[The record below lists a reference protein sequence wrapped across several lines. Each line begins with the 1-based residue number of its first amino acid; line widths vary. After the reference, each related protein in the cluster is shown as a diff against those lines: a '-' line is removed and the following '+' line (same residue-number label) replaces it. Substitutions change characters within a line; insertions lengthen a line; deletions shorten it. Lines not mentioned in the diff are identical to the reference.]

1 MMQILLTAQC
11 ITRHSIISPD
21 RLSEI
26 LTAIVT
32 NGEIVGGNS
41 RDHDVVSPKFGRV
54 EVKARILGID
64 GQFPRVSLKS
74 SNIERADYFMAVR
87 WTATMQLHDA
97 VGLPKAEISTLYSA
111 KQKSSGL
118 AHIAW
123 NGLDKG
129 SHRSAF
135 RRGDASSGWAIIILQ
150 RPRPTPNANG
160 RQPIAPALPRA
171 APETRLCSGRPH
183 RGSACGN
190 DSRTAVSSDLARHLA
205 GCVSA
210 A

>member
-1 MMQILLTAQC
+1 MSPDILEQDAIEMMQNLLTAQC
-11 ITRHSIISPD
+11 TTRHSIISPD

-97 VGLPKAEISTLYSA
+97 VGLPKAEVATLYSA
-111 KQKSSGL
+111 KQQSSGL

-123 NGLDKG
+123 NDWIK
-129 SHRSAF
+129 AATA
-135 RRGDASSGWAIIILQ
+135 RRFAEEMRRVVGQ
-150 RPRPTPNANG
+150 
-160 RQPIAPALPRA
+160 
-171 APETRLCSGRPH
+171 
-183 RGSACGN
+183 
-190 DSRTAVSSDLARHLA
+190 
-205 GCVSA
+205 
-210 A
+210 